1 MGVWDGSSGEDA
13 MSWQER
19 EAKRFEVLLAE
30 RWLKDGT
37 PKIQM
42 LGKAKEAFV
51 SFTRQIDHSKFASV
65 EVAESKWRD
74 LCDQ

>member
-1 MGVWDGSSGEDA
+1 
-13 MSWQER
+13 MSWHER
-19 EAKRFEVLLAE
+19 EAKRFEALLVE
-30 RWLKDGT
+30 KWFKDGT
-37 PKIQM
+37 PKKQM
-42 LGKAKEAFV
+42 LGKAKEPFV